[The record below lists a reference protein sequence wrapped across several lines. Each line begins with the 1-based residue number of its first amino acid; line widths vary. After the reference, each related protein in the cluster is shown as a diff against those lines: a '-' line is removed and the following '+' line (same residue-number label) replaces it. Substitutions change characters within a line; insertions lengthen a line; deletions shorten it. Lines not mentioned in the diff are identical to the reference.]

1 MMTVI
6 SDGNNIQIKMD
17 QKPNK
22 VRILIDALQISRA
35 MLGMIRDMLGRENYR
50 IFTNHLH
57 KLIEEEDREPA
68 KPNVYHV
75 AVNKTALEQQLK
87 ELLERKN
94 GPEEDSNEG

>member
-1 MMTVI
+1 
-6 SDGNNIQIKMD
+6 MD

-22 VRILIDALQISRA
+22 LQIMIDALRISRA

-50 IFTNHLH
+50 IFTNQLH

-87 ELLERKN
+87 ELLDRKN
-94 GPEEDSNEG
+94 GNEDDPEE

>member
-22 VRILIDALQISRA
+22 VQILIDALRISRA

-50 IFTNHLH
+50 IYSNQLH
-57 KLIEEEDREPA
+57 KLIEEEDRDPA

-75 AVNKTALEQQLK
+75 AVNKNALEQQLK
-87 ELLERKN
+87 ELLDRKN
-94 GPEEDSNEG
+94 DPGDDTKKE